1 MNKNSFSF
9 RLIQCEIN
17 TTLNLFFP
25 AIIHPYQN
33 LPLSEQA
40 IYDLKN
46 MMRKSNEINDFD
58 DDDDYNED
66 DEIEIDNQLT
76 TSIESTTSKI
86 EYNTL
91 QSSSSSSRCVSK
103 FIYLL
108 LLLLFLIQT
117 NK

>member
-1 MNKNSFSF
+1 
-9 RLIQCEIN
+9 
-17 TTLNLFFP
+17 
-25 AIIHPYQN
+25 
-33 LPLSEQA
+33 
-40 IYDLKN
+40 

-91 QSSSSSSRCVSK
+91 KSSSSSSRCVSK

-108 LLLLFLIQT
+108 LLFLIQT